1 MSKYSEKNTDSLM
14 LNKFKEV
21 FNCENYTGKNKKLF
35 GDLIP
40 DGWFEYNDILFII
53 EDKKSLKLKS
63 SGYKQLTD
71 YYNVAKETEEFKK
84 YKECYL
90 ILGCGTK
97 VLQYFIY
104 STINGKIEL
113 TNKKLEDFKND
124 EIENFF
130 DQDLAHNFNQYFYDN
145 FKKYLDDN
153 DIKMTKEKI
162 FFVIAFL
169 LCRKINP
176 DIVSYFKDKTDG
188 FIIADYLTKFI
199 KEYYKDV
206 LFYKSFEFL
215 KYDLN
220 KKHFYN
226 LIKMLDFDVKYYTN
240 DVLNQ
245 FYSEFKFYNKNS
257 KDGIVLTPHDIVK
270 LMVKELDI
278 KQGESVADF
287 CTGTG
292 SFLIE
297 ASKYTDNLIGCEIK
311 EDLYTIAKSNFILHD
326 LKTDKLFFNNCF
338 NQSFDKYDH
347 IILNP
352 PYNLECD
359 DNGEIKDIYGWRDF
373 NIEQKFI
380 IYQLQY
386 LKENGT
392 GCFIIP
398 RNNFNNNEKK
408 TNEFK
413 NLLLKKCQILKIY
426 NCNNK
431 VFYPNAGIECIIC
444 VFKKCKSVEKYETE
458 IIDYSNDGYDVLKNK
473 RYKISEP
480 KIKNYK
486 EILIYDNDWN
496 YQNIHV
502 KLPTIQSVYYSL
514 LNNEFIRIIKMYEI
528 KEDYIGLSEKHKEF
542 ADKIDNL
549 RNIKLKEWVEINIG
563 EYFNIIKVG
572 KDKIFQ
578 IKKSQSGIYPLISSS
593 ANNNGIVKFIDSY
606 SIDIPECITVA
617 RNGTVGSCFYQSGK
631 FAITTDVIILK
642 LKKDKTLDL
651 KIFSVLVTYFLT
663 KKYSW
668 SNKLSIDK
676 LIEEIIY
683 YPIVEFTD

>member
-1 MSKYSEKNTDSLM
+1 MDSEKITDHKM
-14 LNKFKEV
+14 LSKFEEV
-21 FNCENYTGKNKKLF
+21 FNSAYNTSGNSKLF
-35 GDLIP
+35 GSKIP
-40 DGWFEYNDILFII
+40 DGWFEYNDSLFII
-53 EDKKSLKLKS
+53 ENKPSTKKKLD
-63 SGYKQLTD
+63 GFKQVKK
-71 YYNVAKETEEFKK
+71 YYEIAKETEEFKK
-84 YKECYL
+84 YKNCYL
-90 ILGCGTK
+90 IVGCGTRI
-97 VLQYFIY
+97 LNYYIY
-104 STINGKIEL
+104 STAENEIKQM
-113 TNKKLEDFKND
+113 NKKLEDFKVVN
-124 EIENFF
+124 INCNIF
-130 DQDLAHNFNQYFYDN
+130 DQKRAHKFNECLRA
-145 FKKYLDDN
+145 KA
-153 DIKMTKEKI
+153 KEIQMSSDAI
-162 FFVIAFL
+162 FFVIAIL
-169 LCRKINP
+169 LCRKTDPKLISHF
-176 DIVSYFKDKTDG
+176 DDKTDG
-188 FIIADYLTKFI
+188 FIIAEYLTKFI
-199 KEYYKDV
+199 KDYYKDT
-206 LFYKSFEFL
+206 LFYKSFDFM
-215 KYDLN
+215 KYN
-220 KKHFYN
+220 VKKHQLYD
-226 LIKMLDFDVKYYTN
+226 LIKMLDFDIKYYTN

-245 FYSEFKFYNKNS
+245 FYSEFMFYNS
-257 KDGIVLTPHDIVK
+257 KPKEGVVLTPHDIVE

-278 KQGESVADF
+278 KKGESIMDC

-297 ASKYTDNLIGCEIK
+297 ASKYTDDLTGCEIK

-338 NQSFDKYDH
+338 NQNFDKYDH

-352 PYNLECD
+352 PFNIECD

-398 RNNFNNNEKK
+398 RNNFNNTEKK

-444 VFKKCKSVEKYETE
+444 VFKKCKHVEKYETE

-593 ANNNGIVKFIDSY
+593 ANNNGIAKFIDSY

-683 YPIVEFTD
+683 YPIVEITD

>member
-1 MSKYSEKNTDSLM
+1 M
-14 LNKFKEV
+14 
-21 FNCENYTGKNKKLF
+21 
-35 GDLIP
+35 
-40 DGWFEYNDILFII
+40 
-53 EDKKSLKLKS
+53 
-63 SGYKQLTD
+63 
-71 YYNVAKETEEFKK
+71 
-84 YKECYL
+84 
-90 ILGCGTK
+90 
-97 VLQYFIY
+97 
-104 STINGKIEL
+104 
-113 TNKKLEDFKND
+113 
-124 EIENFF
+124 
-130 DQDLAHNFNQYFYDN
+130 
-145 FKKYLDDN
+145 
-153 DIKMTKEKI
+153 
-162 FFVIAFL
+162 
-169 LCRKINP
+169 
-176 DIVSYFKDKTDG
+176 
-188 FIIADYLTKFI
+188 
-199 KEYYKDV
+199 
-206 LFYKSFEFL
+206 
-215 KYDLN
+215 
-220 KKHFYN
+220 
-226 LIKMLDFDVKYYTN
+226 
-240 DVLNQ
+240 
-245 FYSEFKFYNKNS
+245 
-257 KDGIVLTPHDIVK
+257 
-270 LMVKELDI
+270 
-278 KQGESVADF
+278 
-287 CTGTG
+287 
-292 SFLIE
+292 
-297 ASKYTDNLIGCEIK
+297 
-311 EDLYTIAKSNFILHD
+311 
-326 LKTDKLFFNNCF
+326 KTDKLFFNNCF
-338 NQSFDKYDH
+338 NQNFDKYDH

-352 PYNLECD
+352 PFNIECD

-413 NLLLKKCQILKIY
+413 KLLLKKCQILKIY

-444 VFKKCKSVEKYETE
+444 VFKKCKHVEKYETE

-528 KEDYIGLSEKHKEF
+528 KEDYLGLSEKHKEF

-593 ANNNGIVKFIDSY
+593 ANNNGIAKFIDSY

-642 LKKDKTLDL
+642 LKEDKTLDL

-683 YPIVEFTD
+683 YPIVEFTN

>member
-1 MSKYSEKNTDSLM
+1 MDSEKITDHKM
-14 LNKFKEV
+14 LSKFEEV
-21 FNCENYTGKNKKLF
+21 FNSAYNTSGNSKLF
-35 GDLIP
+35 GSKIP
-40 DGWFEYNDILFII
+40 DGWFEYNDSLFII
-53 EDKKSLKLKS
+53 ENKPSVKKKSE
-63 SGYKQLTD
+63 GFKQVKK
-71 YYNVAKETEEFKK
+71 YYDIAKETEEFKK
-84 YKECYL
+84 YKDCYL
-90 ILGCGTK
+90 IVGCGTK
-97 VLQYFIY
+97 ILKYYIY
-104 STINGKIEL
+104 STAENEIKQM
-113 TNKKLEDFKND
+113 NKKLEDFKVVN
-124 EIENFF
+124 INCNIF
-130 DQDLAHNFNQYFYDN
+130 DQKQAHKFNECLRA
-145 FKKYLDDN
+145 KA
-153 DIKMTKEKI
+153 KEIQMSSDAI
-162 FFVIAFL
+162 FFVIAIL
-169 LCRKINP
+169 LCRKTDPKLISHF
-176 DIVSYFKDKTDG
+176 DDKTDG
-188 FIIADYLTKFI
+188 FVIAEYLTKFI
-199 KEYYKDV
+199 KDYYKDI
-206 LFYKSFEFL
+206 LFYKSFDFM
-215 KYDLN
+215 KYN
-220 KKHFYN
+220 IKKQQLYD
-226 LIKMLDFDVKYYTN
+226 LIKMLDFDIKYYTN

-245 FYSEFKFYNKNS
+245 FYSEFMFYNS
-257 KDGIVLTPHDIVK
+257 KPKEGVVLTPHDIVE

-278 KQGESVADF
+278 KKGESIMDC

-297 ASKYTDNLIGCEIK
+297 ASKYTDNIIGCEIK

-326 LKTDKLFFNNCF
+326 LKTNKLFFNNCF

-593 ANNNGIVKFIDSY
+593 ANNNGIAKFIDSY

-668 SNKLSIDK
+668 SNKLSFDK